1 MLTIKI
7 YMQNADLFYFKIRK
21 FSLSGGFQI
30 FQDNCFWKV
39 WPLLTLLG
47 QNGQMSAAHE
57 F

>member
-1 MLTIKI
+1 
-7 YMQNADLFYFKIRK
+7 MQNADLFYFKVRK

-47 QNGQMSAAHE
+47 QYGQYSAAHE